1 MSCQPMNR
9 MTGFSLTEVLVAM
22 LVLAIGL
29 LGLAALQI
37 AGVRSNQ
44 TAYYRSVATQ
54 LAYDMADR
62 MRANPV
68 GVAAGLYN
76 NGTPGSSLTECEIN
90 ACLTGTT
97 GTMAGYDLMQW
108 NSALAANL
116 PGGTGIVCSITSMP
130 TIGDSTTKTAGC
142 AGAAG
147 NTYAVY
153 VWWNDDRSGSTT
165 QGFVTSF
172 QVGN

>member
-1 MSCQPMNR
+1 MRQPMNR

-44 TAYYRSVATQ
+44 TAYYRSIATQ
-54 LAYDMADR
+54 LAYDIADR

-76 NGTPGSSLTECEIN
+76 NNKGTPGTSLTQKCDT
-90 ACLTGTT
+90 ASCKPDDL
-97 GTMAGYDLMQW
+97 AAYDLNQW
-108 NSALAANL
+108 AYALNNNL
-116 PGGTGIVCSITSMP
+116 PNGSGIVCSITSAYGTP
-130 TIGDSTTKTAGC
+130 LLLGDSSASCSGSV
-142 AGAAG
+142 G
-147 NTYAVY
+147 NVY
-153 VWWNDDRSGSTT
+153 VVKVWWNDDRSGSKT

-172 QVGN
+172 QLGN

>member
-1 MSCQPMNR
+1 MRQPMNR

-22 LVLAIGL
+22 LVLALGL

-44 TAYYRSVATQ
+44 TAYYRSIATQ
-54 LAYDMADR
+54 LAYDIAYR

-68 GVAAGLYN
+68 GVTDGAYN
-76 NGTPGSSLTECEIN
+76 QGTPGSSLTQCE
-90 ACLTGTT
+90 TGSCTPDVL
-97 GTMAGYDLMQW
+97 AGYDLMQW

-130 TIGDSTTKTAGC
+130 TIGDSTKKTAGC

>member
-1 MSCQPMNR
+1 MNR
-9 MTGFSLTEVLVAM
+9 IGGFSLVELLVAIM
-22 LVLAIGL
+22 ILSIGL

-54 LAYDMADR
+54 LAYDIADR

-68 GVAAGLYN
+68 GVANGAYN
-76 NGTPGSSLTECEIN
+76 SNKLLTPDTSLTQQCET
-90 ACLTGTT
+90 ASCTPDAL
-97 GTMAGYDLMQW
+97 AVYDLKQW
-108 NSALAANL
+108 AYALKYNL
-116 PGGTGIVCSITSMP
+116 PGGLGAVCSITSSP
-130 TIGDSTTKTAGC
+130 SIGDSSSPGAGC
-142 AGAAG
+142 AVTAG

-153 VWWNDDRSGSTT
+153 VWWNDNRSGSTT

-172 QVGN
+172 QIGN

>member
-1 MSCQPMNR
+1 MNR

-22 LVLAIGL
+22 LVLALGL

-44 TAYYRSVATQ
+44 TAYYRSIATQ

-76 NGTPGSSLTECEIN
+76 NGTPGSSLTQCETT
-90 ACLTGTT
+90 ACLTGST
-97 GTMAGYDLMQW
+97 GAMAGYDLMRW
-108 NSALAANL
+108 KSALAANL

-130 TIGDSTTKTAGC
+130 TIGDSTSKTAGC
-142 AGAAG
+142 ASTPG

-153 VWWNDDRSGSTT
+153 VWWNDDRKGSTT

>member
-1 MSCQPMNR
+1 MNR

-44 TAYYRSVATQ
+44 TAYYRSIATQ

-68 GVAAGLYN
+68 GVADGVYN
-76 NGTPGSSLTECEIN
+76 KGTPGASLTQCET
-90 ACLTGTT
+90 ASCTPDVL
-97 GTMAGYDLMQW
+97 AQYDLIRW
-108 NSALAANL
+108 NNALAANL
-116 PGGTGIVCSITSMP
+116 PGGMGTVCSITSTP
-130 TIGDSTTKTAGC
+130 TIGNSSSPVAGC

-172 QVGN
+172 QLGN